1 MSKKFLIT
9 ENERQEILNLYQ
21 NLLNEQSNKSVT
33 FTVKSDNG
41 ETIPGASVIIYN
53 SEGKAIDGTSTNSE
67 GQATI
72 TTTSQ
77 SSKFGVGFVGYKNY
91 QQELSPTETNYN
103 ITLTSDELK
112 TLDIQEQND
121 INLDVKDE
129 NGSPL
134 PKVKIIYTGNDGKEI
149 IGETD
154 ENGKFKKSGIKKN
167 SEIKIFKRGYEI
179 EFMDFNGGPIE
190 YSFNLKP
197 LNIFVYDKVTDQ
209 QINNVIADY
218 NGEEIII
225 NNDTFKNNDF
235 KFPITI
241 TIKKEGYNP
250 KTVQING
257 INSMKISLDKPEPP
271 KPKEKSWRDKIIE
284 DLLKTERLLTFRK
297 KNNTEKYIQVKIEN
311 IIMTKDEGLDSC
323 VVIGGFTNYQ
333 DKVAIILKCDE
344 FAYFEILDYPNKLVT
359 DTGVIDQKSLPLGK
373 RFGEYANTEFYK
385 LLKTNLKLCGLN
397 KTQ

>member
-72 TTTSQ
+72 TTTPQ

-121 INLDVKDE
+121 INLVVNDE
-129 NGSPL
+129 KGSPL

-167 SEIKIFKRGYEI
+167 SEIKILKRGYEI
-179 EFMDFNGGPIE
+179 EFIDFNGDPIE

-197 LNIFVYDKVTDQ
+197 LNILVYDKVTDQ
-209 QINNVIADY
+209 QINNVVADY

-250 KTVQING
+250 KTVQISG
-257 INSMKISLDKPEPP
+257 INSMKILLDKPEPP
-271 KPKEKSWRDKIIE
+271 KPKEKGWRDKIIE

-297 KNNTEKYIQVKIEN
+297 KNNTQKYIQVKIEN
-311 IIMTKDEGLDSC
+311 IIITKDEGLDSC
-323 VVIGGFTNYQ
+323 VVIGDFTNYK

-344 FAYFEILDYPNKLVT
+344 FGYFELLDYPNELVT
-359 DTGVIDQKSLPLGK
+359 DAGVVDQKSLPLGK
-373 RFGEYANTEFYK
+373 RFGEYANTDFYK

>member
-53 SEGKAIDGTSTNSE
+53 SEGKAIDGTSTNGE

-72 TTTSQ
+72 TTTPQ

-91 QQELSPTETNYN
+91 QQELSQTETNYN

-121 INLDVKDE
+121 INLVVKDE

-149 IGETD
+149 NGETD

-167 SEIKIFKRGYEI
+167 SEIKILKRGYEI
-179 EFMDFNGGPIE
+179 EFMDFNGDPIE

-197 LNIFVYDKVTDQ
+197 LNILVYDKVTDQ
-209 QINNVIADY
+209 QINDVVADY

-250 KTVQING
+250 KTVQISG
-257 INSMKISLDKPEPP
+257 LNSMKISLDKPEPP
-271 KPKEKSWRDKIIE
+271 KPKEKGWRDKIIE

-297 KNNTEKYIQVKIEN
+297 KNNTQKYIQVKIEN
-311 IIMTKDEGLDSC
+311 IIITKDEGLDSC

-344 FAYFEILDYPNKLVT
+344 FGYFELLDYPNELVT
-359 DTGVIDQKSLPLGK
+359 NTGVIDQKSLPLGK